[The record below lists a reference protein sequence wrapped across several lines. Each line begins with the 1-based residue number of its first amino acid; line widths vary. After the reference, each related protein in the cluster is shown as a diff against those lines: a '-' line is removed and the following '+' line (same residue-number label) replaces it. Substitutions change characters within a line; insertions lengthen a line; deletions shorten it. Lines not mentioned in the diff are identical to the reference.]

1 MKAIHHL
8 SIALCLS
15 LPALALAENAIV
27 PTHSRHASL
36 ATTPPNAATTSTDST
51 PVAPDTTTNSADT
64 AVHATNSVQTNK
76 KVPSETDPVP
86 LSDYVNGGYYNQ

>member
-27 PTHSRHASL
+27 PNSRHESL
-36 ATTPPNAATTSTDST
+36 ATTPANAATTSTDST
-51 PVAPDTTTNSADT
+51 PVAPDTTTNSAGT
-64 AVHATNSVQTNK
+64 AVHATNSIQTNK